1 MTSSPRQKV
10 LITGAAGQVG
20 SELRETA
27 PAEYEVVACPS
38 SELDITNARLVQEV
52 VGQARPDVVIN
63 AAAYTRVD
71 EAERQVDRALAVNAE
86 GARNLARATHKLG
99 VRLIHLSTDFVF
111 DGSQGHPYAPE
122 DRPAPLGAYG
132 RTKLLGEQ
140 MVLECAP
147 TSALIVRTAWVYS
160 SRGQNFVHTM
170 LRVMREEES
179 VGVVCDQVGT
189 PTWGRGLAQALWRGA
204 ARSDLRGILHWTDA
218 GVASWFDFAVAIQEE
233 SLALGLLDRTVPIR
247 PLRSDQYRA
256 QAQRPRFSVLD
267 QSSGW
272 AALGGPAPHWRANLR
287 CMLQGL
293 ARA

>member
-20 SELRETA
+20 SELRQTA
-27 PAEYEVVACPS
+27 PAEYEVVACSS
-38 SELDITNARLVQEV
+38 SELDITDARRVQEV
-52 VGQARPDVVIN
+52 LGQAHPDVVIN

-71 EAERQVDRALAVNAE
+71 EAEREVDRAMAVNAD
-86 GARNLARATHKLG
+86 GARNLARTADKLG

-147 TSALIVRTAWVYS
+147 NSTLIVRTAWVYS

-170 LRVMREEES
+170 LRVMREDES

-204 ARSDLRGILHWTDA
+204 ARPELRGILHWTDA

-233 SLALGLLDRTVPIR
+233 SLALGLLNRIVPIR
-247 PLRSDQYRA
+247 PLRSDEYRA

-267 QSSGW
+267 KSTGW

-293 ARA
+293 ASA